1 MRPAMML
8 FLRALVI
15 LGAVLAVLSCG
26 FATSLAPTAGN
37 GEGLGAT
44 DAESCTRIA
53 MSRMAISKSWATV
66 PAAGGTIAASSG
78 AGLCL

>member
-26 FATSLAPTAGN
+26 FATSLAPRDAAGT
-37 GEGLGAT
+37 LGGS
-44 DAESCTRIA
+44 DANDCVRVPLSD
-53 MSRMAISKSWATV
+53 SWATV
-66 PAAGGTIAASSG
+66 PEAGSTGHASIG
-78 AGLCL
+78 AGLCN